1 MHYKTDRHINKILIS
16 DELVMEMDVGNGW
29 SVTDVWWDHD
39 IPTSQVDCIKVKF
52 EKVEGSSGGYD
63 KDNT

>member
-1 MHYKTDRHINKILIS
+1 MHYKTDSHINKIMIQ

-39 IPTSQVDCIKVKF
+39 IPPVQVDCIKVKF
-52 EKVEGSSGGYD
+52 EKVKEA
-63 KDNT
+63 KDGTD

>member
-1 MHYKTDRHINKILIS
+1 MHYKTDSHINKILIQ

-39 IPTSQVDCIKVKF
+39 IPPAQVDCIKVKF
-52 EKVEGSSGGYD
+52 EKVEET
-63 KDNT
+63 KDDSN